1 MTISLCMIVKD
12 EESVLSR
19 CLSSVSGLF
28 DEIILVDTGS
38 SDQTPAIARRFTDKV
53 FSFPWQDD
61 FSKARNFSFSCASGD
76 YLFWLDA
83 DDVLPPPSRER
94 FPALRTL
101 LEREHPDVLFLPY
114 DTAFG
119 ADGTPSL
126 TFRRERVLRR
136 SEKAHWVGRVHECI
150 APFGK
155 QLSFDLHIH
164 HLGSRKERKDR
175 NLRIYQKWA
184 AEEPLSAR
192 DLFYYG
198 RELYYHR
205 LYPEAVARLEEAL
218 SSDGWYVN
226 QIEACKILSLCLE
239 EQGRLPDAECALFRS
254 FLYGE
259 PRASACCE
267 LGRLFFAQ
275 KRFREAAFWYQSALS
290 CRDHSEEGDFE
301 LPAAR
306 TLTPLLGLVCTFDA
320 LGDRECARAF
330 HKRTEEL
337 FPDHPAVRHNHAYF
351 AAQESE

>member
-38 SDQTPAIARRFTDKV
+38 SDQTPAIARRFTDNV

-61 FSKARNFSFSCASGD
+61 FSKARNFSFSRATGD

-119 ADGTPSL
+119 EDGTPSL

-136 SEKAHWVGRVHECI
+136 SEKAHWVGRVH
-150 APFGK
+150 G
-155 QLSFDLHIH
+155 
-164 HLGSRKERKDR
+164 RKERKDR

-205 LYPEAVARLEEAL
+205 LYPEAVARLEQAL

-306 TLTPLLGLVCTFDA
+306 TLTPLLGLVCSFDA
-320 LGDRECARAF
+320 LGDRERARAF
-330 HKRTEEL
+330 HKRTKEL